1 MDTQSSNS
9 PNGFSPQSPHT
20 NPTQFRTILLGAG
33 ALMAVLLAIG
43 IVPRLQRHAEL
54 DANAKEAKA
63 DGLTVNT
70 VTPHPASA
78 KTLALPGSVEGLQEV
93 TIYAR
98 TNGYLAQ
105 RLADIGDRVEA
116 GQLLAEIDSPETD
129 RELDQARASL
139 AQTRSAYMQS
149 RANLEQARAA
159 LVQNQTN
166 ANFARVSSNRWQQ
179 LQHQGAV
186 SQQAFDEK
194 QAAYDANRANVK
206 AAESVIAAN
215 QASVES
221 ASANIQASEA
231 NVRRLEAMAAYKHI
245 TAPFSGVVTAR
256 NVDMGALISAGSGGN
271 NAVWLYK
278 IAQPSSLRIFV
289 NVPQSEIASIRPG
302 QLVTIT
308 VRELPKQVFKGKVV
322 RTARALDVTARTL
335 RTEIEIANPGSKLLP
350 GMFAQV
356 QFTLNQMNSPL
367 VVPANAIISRSE
379 GTLVAVVQDG
389 KVHFQR
395 VAIGRDYGTEVEILS
410 GLQGGEQLAV
420 NLTDAVVEGAKVK
433 AVPVKNKPEA

>member
-1 MDTQSSNS
+1 MDTQSPNS
-9 PNGFSPQSPHT
+9 PNGLSPQTPHT

-54 DANAKEAKA
+54 DASAKEAKA
-63 DGLTVNT
+63 GGLTVNT

-78 KTLALPGSVEGLQEV
+78 KNLTLPGSVEGVQEV

-98 TNGYLAQ
+98 TNGYLTQ

-129 RELDQARASL
+129 RELEQARANL

-179 LQHQGAV
+179 LQQQGAV

-245 TAPFSGVVTAR
+245 TAPFNGVITAR
-256 NVDMGALISAGSGGN
+256 NVDTGALISAGSGGN

-278 IAQPSSLRIFV
+278 IAQPSTLRIFV
-289 NVPQSEIASIRPG
+289 NVPQSEIASVRPG
-302 QLVTIT
+302 QPVTIT

-322 RTARALDVTARTL
+322 RTARALDATARTL
-335 RTEIEIANPGSKLLP
+335 RSEVEIANPGSKLLP

-356 QFTLNQMNSPL
+356 QFNLNQMNAPM
-367 VVPANAIISRSE
+367 VVPANAIVSRSE

-389 KVHFQR
+389 KVHFQK
-395 VAIGRDYGTEVEILS
+395 VVTGRDYGTEVEVLS
-410 GLQGGEQLAV
+410 GLQGDEQLAV